1 MPPYKKGIN
10 LLESAQRRAMKMEK
24 GLEGKVSEE
33 QLRSLSLLSP
43 GQRRLRGGFMAAAA
57 PHGEQRGSTELC
69 SLWSCVRRGSAGG

>member
-1 MPPYKKGIN
+1 
-10 LLESAQRRAMKMEK
+10 MEK